1 MESLFVLW
9 RTTGDEKWRE
19 RGYEI
24 FLAIEKAAKMEIGY
38 ASVARVD
45 AEMPYHMDDMPRC
58 VLFAFKKKSHSD
70 AYTATS
76 SRRH

>member
-24 FLAIEKAAKMEIGY
+24 FLAIEKAAKTEMGY
-38 ASVARVD
+38 ASVERVD
-45 AEMPYHMDDMPRC
+45 AEMPKHMDDMPRC
-58 VLFAFKKKSHSD
+58 VAFFFQIGRAHV
-70 AYTATS
+70 
-76 SRRH
+76 